1 MDKGYPTF
9 GNAHGFAEGIID
21 QRTGKR
27 YPTSTS
33 AMLECEH
40 FDDLKVYTEFTK
52 QGPTPAVPLAQLY
65 QDRISSLREQYD
77 YVELSWGG
85 GHDSTMI
92 LKAAEQANCRID
104 LISMQVHGDPATH
117 RTGFNSEISENL
129 HHVES
134 YVERFPGTEVRY
146 LDIDECY
153 AKTIEKHHDHALW
166 CSLTTM
172 EMLDDICRIGTDH
185 FVPERNVSNG
195 VILSGQGWKNAIHN
209 RSTGTWSLFLAD
221 SEVNQLGAIS
231 FHLPT
236 VRFYE
241 THDIMIKVGE
251 EIRNWFTTATDE
263 QRSQVNITG
272 SDHLWTTNNEWV
284 HEEIMYKGLHIFHDS
299 KSKDWLLPWQEQHR
313 FSFWTKEND
322 KYKEYYQ
329 WIAMLNKN
337 MHTSCFLGN
346 GGILGDGRKYVSAA
360 TIDF

>member
-1 MDKGYPTF
+1 MDKGALTS
-9 GNAHGFAEGIID
+9 GNAFAEGIID

-27 YPTSTS
+27 YATAIS

-40 FDDLKVYTEFTK
+40 FDDLKVFTEFSK
-52 QGPTPAVPLAQLY
+52 QGPAPAVSLTQLY

-92 LKAAEQANCRID
+92 LKAAEQANCQID

-117 RTGFNSEISENL
+117 RTGFNSEISENM

-134 YVERFPGTEVRY
+134 YVERFPATKVRY

-153 AKTIEKHHDHALW
+153 AKTIEQHHDHALW

-209 RSTGTWSLFLAD
+209 RSTGTWSLFLGD
-221 SEVNQLGAIS
+221 TEVNQLGAIS
-231 FHLPT
+231 FLLPT

-251 EIRNWFTTATDE
+251 DIRNWYDNATDQE
-263 QRSQVNITG
+263 RSRVNITG
-272 SDHLWTTNNEWV
+272 KDDLWTTNNEWV
-284 HEEIMYKGLHIFHDS
+284 HDEIMYKGLDIFHDS
-299 KSKDWLLPWQEQHR
+299 KSKDWLLPWQEQPR
-313 FSFWTKEND
+313 FSFWTKENA

-329 WIAMLNKN
+329 WIRMLNEKV
-337 MHTSCFLGN
+337 HTSCLLGT
-346 GGILGDGRKYVSAA
+346 GGILGDGRKNITAA
-360 TIDF
+360 VIDF